1 MTTKRLPSEIEKR
14 IKALIFERA
23 DNFGYATRTRAD
35 NSVFMDELV
44 EDPEIG
50 GVLKQYYPGERIRTY
65 IKDAALNLYAKKKNK
80 QLLAAQNLEDVISCV
95 YGDKVEIYKKI
106 DSETIILK
114 SQVGDQFYVVGE
126 GTVLKWETAL
136 RRALDAIANN
146 QKFIVDSEYIKICLI
161 LAIINGDVTDATV
174 KHIKSA
180 LDAVGVKVYFCS

>member
-1 MTTKRLPSEIEKR
+1 MTAKRLPPEIEKR
-14 IKALIFERA
+14 IKSLIFERA

-50 GVLKQYYPGERIRTY
+50 GVLKEYYPGERVRTY

-80 QLLAAQNLEDVISCV
+80 QLLASQNLEEILFRL
-95 YGDKVEIYKKI
+95 YGDSVGIFKRI

-114 SQVGDQFYVVGE
+114 SQSCEHFYVVGE

-146 QKFIVDSEYIKICLI
+146 KKSMINGEHFNICLV
-161 LAIINGDVTDATV
+161 LAIINGDVTDATMS
-174 KHIKSA
+174 HIKTA
-180 LDAVGVKVYFCS
+180 LDAVNVKVHFCY

>member
-14 IKALIFERA
+14 IKSLIFERA

-35 NSVFMDELV
+35 NSIFMDELV

-50 GVLKQYYPGERIRTY
+50 GLLKQYYPGERVRTY

-80 QLLAAQNLEDVISCV
+80 QLLAAQNLEDVLFCL
-95 YGDKVEIYKKI
+95 YGDKVEIYKKV
-106 DSETIILK
+106 DSETIFLK
-114 SQVGDQFYVVGE
+114 SQANDQFYVVGE
-126 GTVLKWETAL
+126 GTVSKWETAL

-146 QKFIVDSEYIKICLI
+146 QKFIVDSERIKICLV

-174 KHIKSA
+174 KHIKTA
-180 LDAVGVKVYFCS
+180 LNAVGVKAYFCS